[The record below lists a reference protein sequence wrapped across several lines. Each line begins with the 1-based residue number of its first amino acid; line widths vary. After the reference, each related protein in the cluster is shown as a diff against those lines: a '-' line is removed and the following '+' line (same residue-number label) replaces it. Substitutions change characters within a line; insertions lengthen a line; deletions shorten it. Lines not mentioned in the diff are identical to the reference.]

1 MGAGGKTFKWVL
13 IGCGGCLGVA
23 VIAVAISVMY
33 FSKIA
38 AKKLGYIATGQQ
50 FVNSLRSGQ
59 FEVARTDLAPDLQ
72 KKYSVEKLKNITAAV
87 VKKYGPLNPVMS
99 MMGGTNQAQ
108 PTMNYSLQGANT
120 GAVLSMTFDTT
131 TRAARITELT
141 WPAFGKQ

>member
-1 MGAGGKTFKWVL
+1 
-13 IGCGGCLGVA
+13 VA

-38 AKKLGYIATGQQ
+38 GKKLGYIPTGQQ
-50 FVNSLRSGQ
+50 FVNSLQSGQ

-87 VKKYGPLNPVMS
+87 VKKYGPLKPVMS
-99 MMGGTNQAQ
+99 MLGGTNQAQ

-120 GAVLSMTFDTT
+120 GAVLSMTFDST